1 MPRVLPAGAGVALAL
16 CALQLVSAAQSTLR
30 AQSTTPGV
38 ADAGGFPAPTPALE
52 RGRAIYVLNHCH
64 FCHGTDLRR
73 AVMGASDL
81 LRSPLI
87 GSDQDGELLGA
98 VVRAGRPNLQT
109 AMPRYD
115 LTATELT
122 DLARYIHYLRQ
133 TGRYADLTGAP
144 RDGGNSGAGESY
156 FSRRCASCHS
166 VEGDLKG
173 LASKYEAAALRAQ
186 VLRPSAFAPIEGA
199 STAGRRAHLQLLEQ
213 HSDMDFADLMAYL
226 EMAGR

>member
-1 MPRVLPAGAGVALAL
+1 MSRVLSAGALVALVAWAL
-16 CALQLVSAAQSTLR
+16 GAPGLV

-52 RGRAIYVLNHCH
+52 RGRAVYVLNHCH

-73 AVMGASDL
+73 AVMGATDL

-87 GSDQDGELLGA
+87 GADKEGELLGA

-115 LTATELT
+115 LTATELA

-133 TGRYADLTGAP
+133 VGRYADLTSAALSNGDLA
-144 RDGGNSGAGESY
+144 AGEAY
-156 FSRRCASCHS
+156 FGRRCRSCHAI
-166 VEGDLKG
+166 DANLKG
-173 LASKYEAAALRAQ
+173 IASRYD
-186 VLRPSAFAPIEGA
+186 GA
-199 STAGRRAHLQLLEQ
+199 S
-213 HSDMDFADLMAYL
+213 
-226 EMAGR
+226 

>member
-1 MPRVLPAGAGVALAL
+1 MPG
-16 CALQLVSAAQSTLR
+16 QSA
-30 AQSTTPGV
+30 TPGV
-38 ADAGGFPAPTPALE
+38 PDAGGLPAPTPALE
-52 RGRAIYVLNHCH
+52 RGRAVYVLNHCH

-87 GSDQDGELLGA
+87 GSDQDGELIGA

-115 LTATELT
+115 FTPSELT
-122 DLARYIHYLRQ
+122 DLARYIHHLRQ
-133 TGRYADLTGAP
+133 TGRYADLNAEP
-144 RDGGNSGAGESY
+144 REGGNSGAGESY

-173 LASKYEAAALRAQ
+173 LASKYDAAALRAR
-186 VLRPSAFAPIEGA
+186 VLRPRAFAPIDGA
-199 STAGRRAHLQLLEQ
+199 LTDGRRAHLQLLEQ
-213 HSDMDFADLMAYL
+213 HSDMDFANLMAYL
-226 EMAGR
+226 AAAAR

>member
-1 MPRVLPAGAGVALAL
+1 MSRVLPAGTRLAFAL
-16 CALQLVSAAQSTLR
+16 LVCVFGTAAPF

-52 RGRAIYVLNHCH
+52 RGRAVYVLNHCH

-73 AVMGASDL
+73 AVMGATDL

-87 GSDQDGELLGA
+87 GADKEGELLGA

-115 LTATELT
+115 LTATELA

-133 TGRYADLTGAP
+133 VGRYADLTSVALSNA
-144 RDGGNSGAGESY
+144 DLAAGEAY
-156 FSRRCASCHS
+156 FGRRCRSCHAI
-166 VEGDLKG
+166 DANLKG
-173 LASKYEAAALRAQ
+173 IASRYDGASLRAQ
-186 VLRPSAFAPIEGA
+186 VLRPRAFAAPDGTSTEGR
-199 STAGRRAHLQLLEQ
+199 SAHLQLLEQ
-213 HSDMDFADLMAYL
+213 YSETELASLLAYL
-226 EMAGR
+226 NRTAR

>member
-1 MPRVLPAGAGVALAL
+1 VLHLIA
-16 CALQLVSAAQSTLR
+16 AAQS
-30 AQSTTPGV
+30 AMPGQSTTPGV
-38 ADAGGFPAPTPALE
+38 PDAGGLPAPTPALE
-52 RGRAIYVLNHCH
+52 RGRAVYVLNHCH

-87 GSDQDGELLGA
+87 GADQDGELLGA

-115 LTATELT
+115 LTPSDLT

-133 TGRYADLTGAP
+133 TGRYADLTAASP
-144 RDGGNSGAGESY
+144 AEADRSAGESY

-166 VEGDLKG
+166 VGGDLKG
-173 LASKYEAAALRAQ
+173 LTSKYAAAALRAQ
-186 VLRPSAFAPIEGA
+186 VLRPPALASTEGA
-199 STAGRRAHLQLLEQ
+199 LTAGRRAHLQLLEQ
-213 HSDMDFADLMAYL
+213 HSEMDFANLLAYL
-226 EMAGR
+226 ETAAR

>member
-1 MPRVLPAGAGVALAL
+1 MSRVLPRSAGVVILLAVVRVAALG
-16 CALQLVSAAQSTLR
+16 

-38 ADAGGFPAPTPALE
+38 PDAGGFPAPTPALE
-52 RGRAIYVLNHCH
+52 RGRAVYVLNHCH

-81 LRSPLI
+81 LRSPLV
-87 GSDQDGELLGA
+87 GADKDGELLGA

-115 LTATELT
+115 LTPAELT

-133 TGRYADLTGAP
+133 TGRYADLTSQP
-144 RDGGNSGAGESY
+144 HEGGNSEAGGSY

-166 VEGDLKG
+166 VDRDLKG
-173 LASKYEAAALRAQ
+173 LTSKYEAAALRAQ
-186 VLRPSAFAPIEGA
+186 VLRPSAFAQIEG
-199 STAGRRAHLQLLEQ
+199 SFTAGRQEHLQLLEQ
-213 HSDMDFADLMAYL
+213 YSETDFANLLAYL
-226 EMAGR
+226 RTAAR